1 MVFAAHKQLTAAS
14 LALVFIAFLFA
25 PLVTQN
31 GLEVGIKIAD
41 GIEHS
46 PDKRMTTILNLATA
60 AACAE
65 AAWINNANNSGT
77 IYDPVVNE
85 HLASQI
91 VDLFSISF
99 PQCQADATQE
109 TLSETFTTLAT
120 DDPVDAYLLN
130 THGLTKKCYV
140 PLLSAKPESVA
151 VNVIKYVYEKA
162 NATNTQHIP
171 TEEDITKCIAI
182 AGEPM
187 APLTAHNSIYNLVFW
202 LEYQLAQ
209 LDLIGDNDDD
219 TTIGDDDDTTFESL
233 IVTFGLDRLAAETI
247 RKRTSYLFLL
257 GGDQAT
263 EIATMAANITTD
275 LDLQDLVGDFQF
287 GNINFADISNNT
299 ISTGIDKNRIANGGC
314 MSCLMF
320 PTFFTGENR
329 RFIYRKTD
337 VYSGPIYDN
346 REGVLEFVPKFK
358 SSAILMIVAATV
370 CFITALL
377 VITKLP
383 QLARMAASLMNIL
396 SITALAVVTDTVIHF
411 NTQNAAIETLGILDK
426 MMSFFYELLSSDNH
440 REELHSDLHSET
452 VFTVSETP
460 YLYLFLIIAYSLV
473 AANVWLWSAPIDPEY
488 HKLVTAFT

>member
-60 AACAE
+60 AVCAE
-65 AAWINNANNSGT
+65 TAWINNANNSG
-77 IYDPVVNE
+77 IIVDPVVLD
-85 HLASQI
+85 HQSISLMGFDTLTMLLADLTSATSCLPDTDTP
-91 VDLFSISF
+91 VDL
-99 PQCQADATQE
+99 
-109 TLSETFTTLAT
+109 
-120 DDPVDAYLLN
+120 VDAYLLE
-130 THGLTKKCYV
+130 TYGLTKKCYQ
-140 PLLSAKPESVA
+140 PLLSANPESLA
-151 VNVIKYVYEKA
+151 VNAIKGFYHQAES
-162 NATNTQHIP
+162 TNTQHIP
-171 TEEDITKCIAI
+171 KEEDVAKCIANT
-182 AGEPM
+182 GEPM
-187 APLTAHNSIYNLVFW
+187 APLTAHNSGYNLVFW
-202 LEYQLAQ
+202 LEYQIAQ
-209 LDLIGDNDDD
+209 LDVFNGFSQNLFDN
-219 TTIGDDDDTTFESL
+219 L
-233 IVTFGLDRLAAETI
+233 IVKFGLDRFVAEII
-247 RKRTSYLFLL
+247 RKRGSYLPLL
-257 GGDQAT
+257 GEFGQNALESISD
-263 EIATMAANITTD
+263 ESLGI
-275 LDLQDLVGDFQF
+275 DFASIDFDSSEFEF
-287 GNINFADISNNT
+287 GNVNFVDISNNE
-299 ISTGIDKNRIANGGC
+299 ISTGINKTRITNGEC
-314 MSCLMF
+314 MSCLLF

-426 MMSFFYELLSSDNH
+426 ILSVFYELLSSDNH

-460 YLYLFLIIAYSLV
+460 YLYLFLIIAYSLA